1 MFVYITTAVMP
12 PFIITGLVFMLIHEI
27 HEYMKGD
34 K

>member
-12 PFIITGLVFMLIHEI
+12 PFIITGLVFILIHE
-27 HEYMKGD
+27 MKGN